1 MNSSLIVIGNG
12 FDLFHG
18 LKTTYKDF
26 FNYSD
31 KYWNGCIDDLIE
43 YFDQF
48 SYEDNWMD
56 FEQGLSFLN
65 ESKINEICGIS
76 KFGSYYSN
84 ENIKKH
90 ILKLFKQIKNNIDL
104 VLFHWAFDL
113 SNNQITE
120 LKPKFSFDQHI
131 DFLTFNYTELLE
143 NLYNIEKTRI
153 THIHGS
159 VNDDIGSLIYGHDDV
174 QYINALMEAQD
185 NVELPKESILNM
197 SIAKEV
203 KKLLKPVKKI
213 IINKPIFKKKFKI
226 IYVFGHSFSLID
238 KPYLIMLSKV
248 SYGAKWI
255 IQYHDSVTLD
265 NIKEFLKEENI
276 TNFLICKSEDF
287 PLVNKS

>member
-1 MNSSLIVIGNG
+1 M
-12 FDLFHG
+12 
-18 LKTTYKDF
+18 
-26 FNYSD
+26 
-31 KYWNGCIDDLIE
+31 IE

-143 NLYNIEKTRI
+143 NLYNIEKHEL
-153 THIHGS
+153 HIFM
-159 VNDDIGSLIYGHDDV
+159 
-174 QYINALMEAQD
+174 AL
-185 NVELPKESILNM
+185 
-197 SIAKEV
+197 
-203 KKLLKPVKKI
+203 
-213 IINKPIFKKKFKI
+213 
-226 IYVFGHSFSLID
+226 
-238 KPYLIMLSKV
+238 
-248 SYGAKWI
+248 
-255 IQYHDSVTLD
+255 
-265 NIKEFLKEENI
+265 
-276 TNFLICKSEDF
+276 
-287 PLVNKS
+287 